1 MRRSSQ
7 KRRRDVFFAIVAG
20 VVGSLFLAI
29 VSGVSAMWSV
39 QVLFDLA
46 LVAYVA
52 LLIRMRNLAAERE
65 LKLTFMPQSAPRA
78 RRPKPAYDLGVN
90 GYGDLDLRRAA
101 N

>member
-1 MRRSSQ
+1 M
-7 KRRRDVFFAIVAG
+7 VAG
-20 VVGSLFLAI
+20 VVGSLLLSV

-39 QVLFDLA
+39 QVLFDL
-46 LVAYVA
+46 LLTGYVT

-65 LKLTFMPQSAPRA
+65 LKLTFMPQGFMPHAAPRA
-78 RRPKPAYDLGVN
+78 RRQKPAYDLGVS